1 MKASL
6 KARYGEWAVVAGAS
20 RGFGASFA
28 AELAGRGMN
37 VVLVSRRGAVLE
49 VLAERLRGE
58 CNVEIR
64 CLVLDLAAPEF
75 ARALADAVAGLDLGV
90 VIYNAAY
97 VPVGRFL
104 DIDEAALDRVVRV
117 NVRGPLLLAR
127 ALLPRMCAGGGRGAL
142 VLVSSLAGLQGAPR
156 VAAYS
161 ASKAFNIILAEALW
175 GELREQGID
184 VSACCAG
191 AMPTPGY
198 LASTD
203 RKLPGMLSPDDA
215 ARLTLDALGKGPRIV
230 PGFVNR
236 LSAQLMGRLLSRK
249 LAVQLIARNTEHLS

>member
-1 MKASL
+1 MSKSL
-6 KARYGEWAVVAGAS
+6 RARYGEWALVAGAS

-28 AELAGRGMN
+28 VELARRGMN
-37 VVLVSRRGAVLE
+37 VVLVARRGDLLDN
-49 VLAERLRGE
+49 LADRLHAEHG
-58 CNVEIR
+58 VEAR
-64 CLVLDLAAPEF
+64 CVVLDLAEPDF
-75 ARALADAVAGLDLGV
+75 AEAIGNAVAGLDPGIL
-90 VIYNAAY
+90 IYNAAR

-104 DIDEAALDRVVRV
+104 EIGEEALEQVIRV

-127 ALLPRMCAGGGRGAL
+127 ALLPAMCEQGRGAV
-142 VLVSSLAGLQGAPR
+142 VLVSSLAGLRGAPR

-161 ASKAFNIILAEALW
+161 ASKAFNIVLAEALW

-203 RKLPGMLSPDDA
+203 RVSPGMLSPDDA
-215 ARLTLDALGKGPRIV
+215 ASRTLDALGKGPRIV
-230 PGFVNR
+230 PGFINR
-236 LSAQLMGRLLSRK
+236 LSAQLMGRLLTRK
-249 LAVQLIARNTEHLS
+249 AAVRLIGKNTEHLS